1 MRQVY
6 KKSIL
11 LLLDT
16 ILLVY
21 IIVAMVSFNKP
32 DESKKVCSEVNIE
45 IADQNANGFLTAGEV
60 KKIMR
65 DNRIYPLNRKM
76 TDIRP
81 REIED
86 LLCKSPF
93 VKTAEC
99 YKTTD
104 NHVFV
109 SITQRLPIIRIKSQN
124 GEDYYLDDK
133 GGVMP
138 NSNYTSDLIIA
149 TGNINQWFARNYIGP
164 MANVIMGN
172 DLWKNM
178 IEQINVLPDRS
189 IEIVPRIGNH
199 IVYLGSIPQ
208 TKYVAKRQE
217 KIEEF
222 VKTKLTKLEKF
233 YKYGLSQVGWNKYP
247 YISLEFNNQIICKK
261 DRKYVQASAE
271 AAPPTQSTE
280 PKKEENQA
288 SEEPNDVKPA
298 EVQSGDKKKESKAD
312 GRKVAEKQSDKK
324 KAEPQKGKAEK
335 KKTQDE
341 KKKSDNRDAKKK
353 TSDKSKGNKSDRKE
367 KGGKQKERKQ

>member
-261 DRKYVQASAE
+261 DRRYVQTSAE
-271 AAPPTQSTE
+271 AAPPVQNTE
-280 PKKEENQA
+280 PKKEESQA

-341 KKKSDNRDAKKK
+341 KKKSDNKDAKKK
-353 TSDKSKGNKSDRKE
+353 TSDKSKGNKSDKKE
-367 KGGKQKERKQ
+367 KGGKQKGKKQ